1 MQRRWLDAASRTVV
15 SRYGHGSRQRAL
27 EPLQGQGIMAGW
39 RGLELTKLS
48 ETLRRHPGVG
58 ITRRRA
64 QARQRRNAF
73 VVATGRPAGRR
84 LLPHQPHSCWHAS
97 GDQPGASHAG
107 GVA

>member
-58 ITRRRA
+58 VTRRRA
-64 QARQRRNAF
+64 QARAAPQRVCRRYWSSGGPKTSTAPAPLVLARCPVINRAPATP
-73 VVATGRPAGRR
+73 VA
-84 LLPHQPHSCWHAS
+84 
-97 GDQPGASHAG
+97 
-107 GVA
+107 